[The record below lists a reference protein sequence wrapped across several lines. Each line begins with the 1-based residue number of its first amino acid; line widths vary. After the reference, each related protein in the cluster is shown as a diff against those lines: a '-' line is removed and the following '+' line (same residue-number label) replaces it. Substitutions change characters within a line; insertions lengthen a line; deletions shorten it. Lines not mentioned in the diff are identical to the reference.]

1 MLAMPPTSIPH
12 VTHVTIHC
20 LTSRRCTSSLAAG
33 CIQAAILPQSR
44 TTKTS
49 ISNNLLTYVAKH
61 LPLLQDVFKQ
71 PLSPRHTQFA
81 SMLESSPHLDH
92 ALQKV
97 ATIAQM
103 VLLVPRTAATAAGSS
118 GSNGAAAGGSIG
130 SNEGLVGAPGPLLM
144 INTHLFFH
152 PYAPHI
158 RTLHTAAILEEA
170 DAALADLTQQQQQQ
184 QQRQQQQQGSGAHLN
199 PDSNPGSSPADS
211 AGLAGLSRLDLSL
224 LSQLG
229 SLPAPTVLFCG
240 DLNSDLNDGVPG
252 VIELLQTG
260 RLAADHWDW
269 KMGASFKWGKQEGEY
284 AEEGQQQEQEQQQQ
298 QQQQAVVADGH
309 DFDPPA
315 ESPTKAVA
323 LYGKDVS
330 VPFVLRR

>member
-1 MLAMPPTSIPH
+1 VH
-12 VTHVTIHC
+12 V
-20 LTSRRCTSSLAAG
+20 
-33 CIQAAILPQSR
+33 
-44 TTKTS
+44 
-49 ISNNLLTYVAKH
+49 
-61 LPLLQDVFKQ
+61 QDVFKR
-71 PLSPRHTQFA
+71 PLSARHAQFA
-81 SMLESSPHLDH
+81 DMLDASPDLEL

-103 VLLVPRTAATAAGSS
+103 VLLVPRAAAAADDDDGSNAAAAGSS
-118 GSNGAAAGGSIG
+118 DGRNGGSM
-130 SNEGLVGAPGPLLM
+130 VGVPAPVLM

-170 DAALADLTQQQQQQ
+170 AAALAALQQQQQQ
-184 QQRQQQQQGSGAHLN
+184 QQQ
-199 PDSNPGSSPADS
+199 
-211 AGLAGLSRLDLSL
+211 LDAVPEGFTKVDKIL
-224 LSQLG
+224 LQQLG
-229 SLPAPTVLFCG
+229 SMPPPTILFCG

-269 KMGASFKWGKQEGEY
+269 KMGAAFKWGKDEEDY
-284 AEEGQQQEQEQQQQ
+284 AAEQQQQ
-298 QQQQAVVADGH
+298 QQEAEGVHHHQQQQQHVVADGH

-315 ESPTKAVA
+315 ESPTRAVQ

>member
-1 MLAMPPTSIPH
+1 M
-12 VTHVTIHC
+12 
-20 LTSRRCTSSLAAG
+20 
-33 CIQAAILPQSR
+33 
-44 TTKTS
+44 
-49 ISNNLLTYVAKH
+49 
-61 LPLLQDVFKQ
+61 QDVFKR
-71 PLSPRHTQFA
+71 PLSARHAQFA
-81 SMLESSPHLDH
+81 DMLEASPDLEL

-103 VLLVPRTAATAAGSS
+103 VLLVPRAAAAAAADGSNGSSAAAAAGSS
-118 GSNGAAAGGSIG
+118 GSNGVSM
-130 SNEGLVGAPGPLLM
+130 VGVPAPVLM

-170 DAALADLTQQQQQQ
+170 AAALAALQQQQQLDAVPE
-184 QQRQQQQQGSGAHLN
+184 GFTK
-199 PDSNPGSSPADS
+199 ADKT
-211 AGLAGLSRLDLSL
+211 L
-224 LSQLG
+224 LQQLG
-229 SLPAPTVLFCG
+229 SMPPPTVVFCG

-260 RLAADHWDW
+260 QLAADHWDW
-269 KMGASFKWGKQEGEY
+269 KMGAAFRWGKDEEDY
-284 AEEGQQQEQEQQQQ
+284 AAEQQQQ
-298 QQQQAVVADGH
+298 QQQQEAEGNQQQQQQQQQGVVADGH

-315 ESPTKAVA
+315 ESPTKAVP